1 MSETIHLLNTDCPPQ
16 VTSVPARGAEVGAK
30 RGHSTPATYH
40 HVVVFMSFNG
50 FTDHIF
56 NGAHG

>member
-1 MSETIHLLNTDCPPQ
+1 MSETMHLLNTECPPW
-16 VTSVPARGAEVGAK
+16 VISVPARGAEAGGK
-30 RGHSTPATYH
+30 RGHSTAVTYH
-40 HVVVFMSFNG
+40 HVVVFMSFDG